1 MRSVPLCLALL
12 CVLLAAC
19 REQAPALQAE
29 RPVLFDEI
37 ARFEGSMGGRFTGT
51 VQPRH
56 HLVAAFRQSGHLLRR
71 QVEVGQQ
78 VRSGQLLATLE
89 NSDQQSEVR
98 SRQGEV
104 ARAEVLWRNA
114 RDELARYQGLHRQG
128 VGSVAGIEQLASEVE
143 VRAATLRQARIALH
157 RAEEHLQQT
166 QVTADFDGVVT
177 AWHAEVG
184 QVLASGTPVV
194 SLARLDSLEVWVDL
208 PAQSVSELAVH
219 DKAPRI
225 WVASMNEPTVGS
237 WAHVR
242 QIDPE
247 LDAGT
252 RVQRVRLA
260 VERLPADIHLGSLVS
275 VELAQGGVR
284 PEPFVPASAVWTQA
298 GQQYVWLIDRQSSQ
312 VQAVEVEVLERDG
325 ARARIRSALQPGDRV
340 VSVGV
345 ARLQEGQRVRLEE
358 RGGS

>member
-1 MRSVPLCLALL
+1 MRQTCGWLALL

-19 REQAPALQAE
+19 REQMPPTQLE

-37 ARFEGSMGGRFTGT
+37 VASARPVSARFMGT

-56 HLVAAFRQSGHLLRR
+56 HLVAAFRQSGHLLSR
-71 QVEVGQQ
+71 QVEVGER

-89 NSDQQSEVR
+89 SSDQQSEVR
-98 SRQGEV
+98 SSQGEV

-114 RDELARYQGLHRQG
+114 RDELVRYQGLYQQG
-128 VGSVAGIEQLASEVE
+128 VGSVARLEQLSSEVE

-166 QVTADFDGVVT
+166 QVRADFDGVVT

-184 QVLASGTPVV
+184 QVLASGAPVL

-208 PAQSVSELAVH
+208 PAQRVNELTQ
-219 DKAPRI
+219 DKTPRI
-225 WVASMNEPTVGS
+225 WVASMGEPAMGS
-237 WAHVR
+237 WAQVR
-242 QIDPE
+242 QIDPQ

-260 VERLPADIHLGSLVS
+260 VERLPAGIHLGSLVS
-275 VELAQGGVR
+275 VELAQA
-284 PEPFVPASAVWTQA
+284 PASAEPYVPVSAVWAHA
-298 GQQYVWLIDRQSSQ
+298 GQQYVWRIDRQSSQ
-312 VQAVEVEVLERDG
+312 VQAVEVEVLERDDT
-325 ARARIRSALQPGDRV
+325 RARIRSALQPGDRV
-340 VSVGV
+340 VSAGV
-345 ARLQEGQRVRLEE
+345 ARLHEGQRVRLGE

>member
-1 MRSVPLCLALL
+1 MRQACGWLVLL

-19 REQAPALQAE
+19 REQTPPTQLE

-37 ARFEGSMGGRFTGT
+37 VASARPVGARFMGT

-56 HLVAAFRQSGHLLRR
+56 HLVAAFRQSGHLLSR
-71 QVEVGQQ
+71 QVEVGER

-89 NSDQQSEVR
+89 SSDQQSEVR
-98 SRQGEV
+98 SSQGEV

-114 RDELARYQGLHRQG
+114 RDELVRYQGLHQQG
-128 VGSVAGIEQLASEVE
+128 VGSVARLEQLSSEVE
-143 VRAATLRQARIALH
+143 VRSATLRQARIALH

-166 QVTADFDGVVT
+166 QVRADFDGVVT

-184 QVLASGTPVV
+184 QVLASGAPVL

-208 PAQSVSELAVH
+208 PAQRVNELAQ
-219 DKAPRI
+219 DKTPRI
-225 WVASMNEPTVGS
+225 WVASMNEPAMGS
-237 WAHVR
+237 WAQVR
-242 QIDPE
+242 QIDPQ

-252 RVQRVRLA
+252 RVQRGRLA
-260 VERLPADIHLGSLVS
+260 VERLPAGIHLGSLVS
-275 VELAQGGVR
+275 VELAQA
-284 PEPFVPASAVWTQA
+284 PASAEPYVPVSAVWAHA
-298 GQQYVWLIDRQSSQ
+298 GQQYVWRIDRQSSQ
-312 VQAVEVEVLERDG
+312 VQAVEVEVLERDDT
-325 ARARIRSALQPGDRV
+325 RARVRSALQPGDRV
-340 VSVGV
+340 VSAGV